1 MDAQTSFIPKRTLDT
16 QTRIARADTVSIFTV
31 LSTLI
36 FFLTL
41 AAGGGIF
48 FWQKTLVTQ
57 VQQVEA
63 TLVRERESFSE
74 DSIQELTSLS
84 NRLQS
89 SKTLLDSRLYTSKI
103 FELLN
108 QNTIK
113 TVRFGKFSVDPALVD
128 KGKLK
133 MMVSGQ
139 AKDYASVALQSEV
152 FSKLNSAVI
161 DYEFSN
167 LTLDQSGNVLFDMS
181 ATLDKKAVAFDAV
194 LETVD
199 YSQSLTNQ
207 NAVTNNNGQI
217 PLDGGFP
224 TEEEEFE
231 EENQDEFPIN

>member
-16 QTRIARADTVSIFTV
+16 QTRIERADTVSIFTV

-41 AAGGGIF
+41 VAGGGVF
-48 FWQKTLVTQ
+48 FWQKTLTTQ
-57 VQQVEA
+57 VAEVES
-63 TLVRERESFSE
+63 TLVKERESFSE
-74 DSIQELTSLS
+74 DIIQELTGLS
-84 NRLQS
+84 NRLQGS
-89 SKTLLDSRLYTSKI
+89 SMLLENRLYTSNI

-128 KGKLK
+128 KTKLK
-133 MMVSGQ
+133 MTVSGQ

-194 LETVD
+194 LEPVD

-207 NAVTNNNGQI
+207 NTIRNDGQI
-217 PLDGGFP
+217 PFDENTQGDG
-224 TEEEEFE
+224 FE
-231 EENQDEFPIN
+231 EENQNEFPTN

>member
-16 QTRIARADTVSIFTV
+16 QTRIERADTVSIFTV

-41 AAGGGIF
+41 VAGGGVF
-48 FWQKTLVTQ
+48 FWQKTLTTQ
-57 VQQVEA
+57 VAEVES
-63 TLVRERESFSE
+63 TLVKERESFSE
-74 DSIQELTSLS
+74 DIIQELTGLS
-84 NRLQS
+84 NRLQGS
-89 SKTLLDSRLYTSKI
+89 SMLLENRLYTSNI

-128 KGKLK
+128 KTKLK
-133 MMVSGQ
+133 MTVSGQ

-194 LETVD
+194 LEPVD

-207 NAVTNNNGQI
+207 NTIRNDGQI
-217 PLDGGFP
+217 PFDDNPQGDG
-224 TEEEEFE
+224 FE
-231 EENQDEFPIN
+231 EENQNEFPTN

>member
-1 MDAQTSFIPKRTLDT
+1 MDVQTSFIPKRTLDT
-16 QTRIARADTVSIFTV
+16 QTRIERADTVSIFTV

-41 AAGGGIF
+41 VAGGGVF
-48 FWQKTLVTQ
+48 FWQETLTTQVAEVESTLVK
-57 VQQVEA
+57 
-63 TLVRERESFSE
+63 ERESFSE
-74 DSIQELTSLS
+74 DIIQELTGLS
-84 NRLQS
+84 NRLQGS
-89 SKTLLDSRLYTSKI
+89 SMLLENRLYTSNI

-128 KGKLK
+128 KTKLK
-133 MMVSGQ
+133 MTVSGQ

-194 LETVD
+194 LEPVD

-207 NAVTNNNGQI
+207 NIIRNDGQI
-217 PLDGGFP
+217 PFDENTQGDG
-224 TEEEEFE
+224 FE
-231 EENQDEFPIN
+231 EENKNEFPTN

>member
-16 QTRIARADTVSIFTV
+16 QPRIVRADTVSIFTV

-41 AAGGGIF
+41 IAGGGIF
-48 FWQKTLVTQ
+48 FWQKTLTTQ
-57 VQQVEA
+57 VKEVED
-63 TLVRERESFSE
+63 TLIKERERFSE
-74 DSIQELTSLS
+74 DVIQELADLS
-84 NRLQS
+84 NRLQG
-89 SKTLLDSRLYTSKI
+89 SKMLLENRLYTSKI

-113 TVRFGKFSVDPALVD
+113 TVRFGKFSIDPALVD
-128 KGKLK
+128 KTKLK

-152 FSKLNSAVI
+152 FSKLDTAVI

-181 ATLDKKAVAFDAV
+181 ATIDKRAVGFDAV
-194 LETVD
+194 LETID
-199 YSQSLTNQ
+199 YSQSLANQ
-207 NAVTNNNGQI
+207 NIRRSDEI
-217 PLDGGFP
+217 PVGEEFS
-224 TEEEEFE
+224 EEEYE
-231 EENQDEFPIN
+231 EYEDEFPNN